1 MRYPLMT
8 SEELANSKPEPR
20 NDEQKIAYAIN
31 LIEVYG
37 PEFMHGEPKKTHL
50 KRLRKPTNGT

>member
-8 SEELANSKPEPR
+8 SEELANSNQAPMT
-20 NDEQKIAYAIN
+20 DEQKIAYAIN

-37 PEFMHGEPKKTHL
+37 PEFMHGEPKKIHL

>member
-1 MRYPLMT
+1 MLMT
-8 SEELANSKPEPR
+8 EQELMQHKPEPMT
-20 NDEQKIAYAIN
+20 DEQKIAYAIN

-50 KRLRKPTNGT
+50 KRLRKPTNGF